1 MSLLAGALLI
11 HCVAE
16 DAFWLLSGLING
28 ALRDYYPKEGDHGVR
43 VDAAVFAG
51 LLQGSEPKLAKLF
64 KDTGVLREC
73 RAARSTLTLTPA
85 AIGFLNKW
93 FTQLF
98 IRVLPWPTAL
108 RVVDGVVA
116 DGEYEQPSRRV
127 AEPC

>member
-28 ALRDYYPKEGDHGVR
+28 ALRDYYPKEGNHGVR

-73 RAARSTLTLTPA
+73 RLDDAVYPD
-85 AIGFLNKW
+85 
-93 FTQLF
+93 
-98 IRVLPWPTAL
+98 VLYLPPTRRAQ
-108 RVVDGVVA
+108 VICNSHP
-116 DGEYEQPSRRV
+116 QPSGS
-127 AEPC
+127 